1 VRPLYL
7 RQGERTLSLMVPWPP
22 LLLAARERTLYVV
35 ALRGG
40 RRPTARTP
48 LYHAP
53 LMNVH
58 ATGQVCTGNADL
70 PAETTLATLAAWQA
84 VLTDTW
90 FTHVNHPNTLRLP
103 DSTGMAVDTRRY
115 LRFWRDLAKRR
126 AERFPVACLTPLGL
140 TLEGFLRRLTRS

>member
-1 VRPLYL
+1 MSSPCAVAAGLPPHAA
-7 RQGERTLSLMVPWPP
+7 VPR
-22 LLLAARERTLYVV
+22 AAD
-35 ALRGG
+35 GC
-40 RRPTARTP
+40 
-48 LYHAP
+48 
-53 LMNVH
+53 H

-103 DSTGMAVDTRRY
+103 DSTGTAVDTRRY
-115 LRFWRDLAKRR
+115 LRVWRDLAKRR

-140 TLEGFLRRLTRS
+140 TLEGFLRRPTRS